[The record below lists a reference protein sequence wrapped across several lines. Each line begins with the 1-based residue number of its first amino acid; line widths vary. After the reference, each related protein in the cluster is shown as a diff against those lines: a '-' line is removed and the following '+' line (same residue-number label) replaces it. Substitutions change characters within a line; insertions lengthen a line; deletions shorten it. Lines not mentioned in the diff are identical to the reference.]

1 MDKQLQAAAPA
12 ILNAL
17 PDPLIVVDASSHIRL
32 LNIEAEHFFQTGVNA
47 LIGINWR
54 NLWQDYLELCEL
66 PERVLQKNTTIILRN
81 QAVEDQRIGN
91 RVMDVTGCLMML
103 EEKPHV
109 LVRLHLYDLSVR
121 LNESVQ
127 RQKGLRQINQIT
139 RMLAHEIKN
148 PLAGIRGAAQLMRTF
163 LPKKEHGWADMIIT
177 ESDRVTRLVERLEGL
192 ETNPNFARKPL
203 NIHEI
208 LDHVYQLSIS
218 SFANSKFTGDV
229 KNGLKIERHY
239 DPSLPLIFGNKDA
252 LIQIFINLIKNA
264 AEAVDKKQGCI
275 RIITAYATGV
285 WFHSETTGDAVS
297 LPIKITIEDNGAG
310 IAPEIYP
317 HLFEPF
323 ATNKQAGRG
332 IGLTLTAKLIHDHHG
347 QIEAVSKSGKTQ
359 FKVFLPIFQK

>member
-17 PDPLIVVDASSHIRL
+17 PDPLIVVDESLHIRL

-47 LIGINWR
+47 LIGVNWR

-66 PERVLQKNTTIILRN
+66 PARVFHKNTTMILRN

-91 RVMDVTGCLMML
+91 RIMDVTGCLMTL
-103 EEKPHV
+103 EEEPHV
-109 LVRLHLYDLSVR
+109 LVRLHFYDLSVR

-127 RQKGLRQINQIT
+127 RQKSLRQINQIT

-163 LPKKEHGWADMIIT
+163 LPKKEHGWADMVIT

-192 ETNPNFARKPL
+192 ETNPNFERKPL
-203 NIHEI
+203 NIHQI

-218 SFANSKFTGDV
+218 SFTGNV
-229 KNGLKIERHY
+229 KNSLKIERHY
-239 DPSLPLIFGNKDA
+239 DPSLPLIFGNEDA

-264 AEAVDKKQGCI
+264 TEAVDQKQGCI

-285 WFHSETTGDAVS
+285 WFHSETTGDSVP
-297 LPIKITIEDNGAG
+297 LPIKITIEDNGTG

-323 ATNKQAGRG
+323 TTNKQAGRG

-347 QIEAVSKSGKTQ
+347 QIEVDSKSGKTQ
-359 FKVFLPIFQK
+359 FKVFLPVFQE